1 MMKSLI
7 QYFRNSR
14 ISSFNISECNIKLW
28 CNQRQFALYFEME
41 ENNQARSLWNEIHD
55 DKLVASSI
63 KDLNLSGLELTI
75 NDKNLLIFQELTML
89 DCPNIEKLDIS
100 GKELSVSKP
109 IETCWHLYELL
120 ENIPLS
126 LIHSVKQIIVENY
139 CLYGVIPSA
148 HYLELKEILIKF
160 ENLATL
166 SFGKTWFYPHG
177 TGKEEVLKTC
187 VETLTNLEYINLSN
201 CFIPKDVGLG
211 LSRIIKNRVKKGIQI
226 RVRFYGTSGEGVQK
240 LLSLLSLSKFVYY
253 ELDQIE
259 SIVTVKK
266 V

>member
-1 MMKSLI
+1 
-7 QYFRNSR
+7 
-14 ISSFNISECNIKLW
+14 
-28 CNQRQFALYFEME
+28 ME

-75 NDKNLLIFQELTML
+75 NDRNLLIFQELPML
-89 DCPNIEKLDIS
+89 ECPRIEKLDIS
-100 GKELSVSKP
+100 GKELSVSRP
-109 IETCWHLYELL
+109 VETCWHLYELL
-120 ENIPLS
+120 ENLPMS
-126 LIHSVKQIIVENY
+126 LVHSVKQIIVENY
-139 CLYGVIPSA
+139 CLYHVIPST
-148 HYLELKEILIKF
+148 HNQELREILIKF
-160 ENLATL
+160 ENLETL

-187 VETLTNLEYINLSN
+187 VEMLPNLEDINLSN

-211 LSRIIKNRVKKGIQI
+211 LSRIIKNKVKRGIQI
-226 RVRFYGTSGEGVQK
+226 RVRFYGTSGEGMQK
-240 LLSLLSLSKFVYY
+240 LLSLLDLSKFVYY
-253 ELDQIE
+253 ELDQDE

>member
-1 MMKSLI
+1 MSSLI
-7 QYFRNSR
+7 QYFKNSR

-75 NDKNLLIFQELTML
+75 NERNLLIFQELPML
-89 DCPNIEKLDIS
+89 ECPSIEKLDIS
-100 GKELSVSKP
+100 GKELSVSRP
-109 IETCWHLYELL
+109 VETCWHLYELL
-120 ENIPLS
+120 ENLPIS
-126 LIHSVKQIIVENY
+126 LVHSVKQIIVENY
-139 CLYGVIPSA
+139 CLYHVIPST
-148 HYLELKEILIKF
+148 HYQELREILIKF
-160 ENLATL
+160 ENLETL

-187 VETLTNLEYINLSN
+187 VEMLPNLEDINLSN

-211 LSRIIKNRVKKGIQI
+211 LSRIIKNKVKRGIQI
-226 RVRFYGTSGEGVQK
+226 RVRFYGTSGEGMQK
-240 LLSLLSLSKFVYY
+240 LLSLLDLSKFVYY
-253 ELDQIE
+253 ELDQDE

>member
-1 MMKSLI
+1 
-7 QYFRNSR
+7 
-14 ISSFNISECNIKLW
+14 
-28 CNQRQFALYFEME
+28 ME

-75 NDKNLLIFQELTML
+75 NDRNLLIFQELPML
-89 DCPNIEKLDIS
+89 ECPRIEKLDIS
-100 GKELSVSKP
+100 GKELSVSRP
-109 IETCWHLYELL
+109 VETCLHLHELL
-120 ENIPLS
+120 ENLPIS
-126 LIHSVKQIIVENY
+126 LVHSVRQIIVENY
-139 CLYGVIPSA
+139 CLYHVIPST
-148 HYLELKEILIKF
+148 HYQELREILIKF
-160 ENLATL
+160 ENLETL

-187 VETLTNLEYINLSN
+187 VEMLPNLEDINLSN

-211 LSRIIKNRVKKGIQI
+211 LSRIIKNKVKRGIQI
-226 RVRFYGTSGEGVQK
+226 RVRFYGTSGEGMQK
-240 LLSLLSLSKFVYY
+240 LLSLLDLSKFVYY
-253 ELDQIE
+253 ELDQDE